1 MDDAKRFTEAHQGS
15 WREDPISYLELNGGN
30 VSFEKE
36 EFSSEQRRA
45 GLKLAILFDGEFDLA
60 VQEGSASTAFG
71 SYFYLFHGR
80 RPWRLDHRF
89 HAASHIRYLTINID
103 EEGLGEALT
112 VSGSG
117 LAQECAD
124 LDGVSM
130 RRARI
135 SADMNVLAAQIMTC
149 PFGGSARSVFLG
161 AKALEITAMAMEHFG
176 DGAHAPAMLSPR
188 EIRRLQEAAAFLRE
202 RCASPPSLAELARFT
217 GLNVRKLTHGFRC
230 LYGKSVGEY
239 VRDYRMREAWRLL
252 ASGASDVTRTAEMIG
267 YTLPHFSSAFQRAYG
282 VSPSTIARKSDN

>member
-60 VQEGSASTAFG
+60 VEDGSASRAFG
-71 SYFYLFHGR
+71 ACFYLFHGR

-103 EEGLGEALT
+103 EEGLGE
-112 VSGSG
+112 G
-117 LAQECAD
+117 LAVSERGLDQERD
-124 LDGVSM
+124 DVDGVSM
-130 RRARI
+130 RQAGI
-135 SADMNVLAAQIMTC
+135 SAEMNALAAQIMTC
-149 PFGGSARSVFLG
+149 PFEGSARSIFLG

-176 DGAHAPAMLSPR
+176 EGAQAPTLLSPR
-188 EIRRLQEAAAFLRE
+188 EIRRLKEAAALLRE

-217 GLNVRKLTHGFRC
+217 GLNVRKLTHGFRS

-252 ASGASDVTRTAEMIG
+252 VSGASDVTRTAELVG

-282 VSPSTIARKSDN
+282 VNPSTIARRSDN